1 MAPNPAISAELPL
14 APSLPTQKSTEY
26 PGKFVL
32 LIWTLFVLKG
42 VFYCVLFPMWE
53 GFDEYEHYAFIRFV
67 ENQHDLPVPESN
79 VSTEIDQSLKLVPLP
94 WLLREWRSPHVT
106 HDEYWQLP
114 PQERRVREQD
124 LLRLPVSSRAV
135 TDNSLYEGQQG
146 PLYYWLMTP
155 LDWLMQGASL
165 PSRVFLLRVVN
176 VLLASLIIPIAFACG
191 RIFFRDEYAA
201 LATCALLAV
210 MPQLYIDTSRV
221 GNQTLAT
228 ILYAAL
234 TLVCLAA
241 LNGKPKY
248 LLIGTVLG
256 LLLLSKSYA
265 VAAIPAVAFVMIWL
279 VLRSKNPRRSLYFS
293 AASVACAGIVAGW
306 WYLRNLRLVGTM
318 VWLVAFPKRPH
329 GLSDFVHY
337 VPQVDWMTAL
347 KSTAASDLW
356 FGNWS
361 FLTVRSWMYQV
372 LEALILLVLAGAVVM
387 TVRSLRSRA
396 DTLPLPYIVTVAL
409 MFGGFLAALA
419 YHVLVIF
426 MNTGIP
432 ATCGW
437 YLYAV
442 VLPEAL
448 LLITGVMAFGKW
460 GRRLLLVL
468 MGSFAALE
476 LYATHWLLI
485 PYYTGLISHTPAGAL
500 QSFHPARVAITFTE
514 ILGRLHMNRPPFV
527 TSEVVFVLWLLYL
540 VSVVGVYYIAVRISA
555 RIRLWRAE
563 GASL

>member
-1 MAPNPAISAELPL
+1 
-14 APSLPTQKSTEY
+14 
-26 PGKFVL
+26 
-32 LIWTLFVLKG
+32 
-42 VFYCVLFPMWE
+42 MWE
-53 GFDEYEHYAFIRFV
+53 GFDEYEHYAFIQFV
-67 ENQHDLPVPESN
+67 ETHHDLPVPESV
-79 VSTEIDQSLKLVPLP
+79 VSKEIDQSLKLVPLP
-94 WLLREWRSPHVT
+94 WLLREWPSPHVA
-106 HDEYWQLP
+106 HDKYWQLSL
-114 PQERRVREQD
+114 QERLTREQD
-124 LLRLPVSSRAV
+124 LLRLDASSRAA
-135 TDNSLYEGQQG
+135 TDNLLYEGQQG
-146 PLYYWLMTP
+146 PLYYGLMTP
-155 LDWLMQGASL
+155 LDWLMQSASL
-165 PSRVFLLRVVN
+165 PSRIFLLRVVN

-210 MPQLYIDTSRV
+210 MPQLFIDTSRV

-241 LNGKPKY
+241 LDGKPKY
-248 LLIGTVLG
+248 LSIGTVLG

-265 VAAIPAVAFVMIWL
+265 MAAIPAVGFVMIWL
-279 VLRSKNPRRSLYFS
+279 VLRSKNARRSLYLS

-306 WYLRNLRLVGTM
+306 WYLRNIRLVGTM
-318 VWLVAFPKRPH
+318 VWLVGFPKRPH
-329 GLSDFVHY
+329 GLGDFVHY

-372 LEALILLVLAGAVVM
+372 LESLILLVLVGVIVIAR
-387 TVRSLRSRA
+387 RSLRSRSDKLA
-396 DTLPLPYIVTVAL
+396 LPNIVTVGL
-409 MFGGFLAALA
+409 MFGGFVAALA

-426 MNTGIP
+426 INTGIP

-437 YLYAV
+437 YLCAV

-448 LLITGVMAFGKW
+448 LLITGVMAFGQW

-485 PYYTGLISHTPAGAL
+485 PYYTGLIAHTPAGAL
-500 QSFHPARVAITFTE
+500 QSFHPGRVAVSFTE
-514 ILGRLHMNRPPFV
+514 ILGRLHVNRPPFV
-527 TSEVVFVLWLLYL
+527 TNDVVFVLWLLYL
-540 VSVVGVYYIAVRISA
+540 VSLVGVYYVAVRISA
-555 RIRLWRAE
+555 RMTFPR
-563 GASL
+563 